1 MQYGMKKGDLP
12 VHQEGGRDGPVIA
25 ALLSHG
31 ARTSLDDTST
41 WACPLGRV
49 FGRATQ

>member
-12 VHQEGGRDGPVIA
+12 VHREVVAGQAIA

-49 FGRATQ
+49 FGRPTQ